1 MTFRKEIRL
10 NISGPM
16 EDASGRAE
24 TDPVQLGRRM
34 QGLRGESRLRESD
47 QGAGT
52 QVCSNA
58 PQDRALTL
66 ECWGTIGCN

>member
-1 MTFRKEIRL
+1 MSFRKEIRL
-10 NISGPM
+10 SISGPV

-34 QGLRGESRLRESD
+34 QGLRRESRLRDSD

-52 QVCSNA
+52 QVFGNA
-58 PQDRALTL
+58 PQYRALTL
-66 ECWGTIGCN
+66 EC